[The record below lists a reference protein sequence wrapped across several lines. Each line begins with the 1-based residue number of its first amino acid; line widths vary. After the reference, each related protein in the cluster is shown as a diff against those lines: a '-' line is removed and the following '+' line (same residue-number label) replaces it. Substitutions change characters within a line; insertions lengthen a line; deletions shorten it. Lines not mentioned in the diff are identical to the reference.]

1 MMINKTES
9 KKNNINIS
17 KSKLLNKVK
26 KKLSQNNKISLN
38 KGEKYLS
45 PVFSTMSGATYNF
58 ENF

>member
-9 KKNNINIS
+9 KNNNINIS